1 MHTGAFILIMLFV
14 VSASSAAAQDAGN
27 SGIELSATAAPGAAN
42 PPAAA
47 NPQAGSPLSMRDV
60 VTRVYKREAEE
71 EDLITSYSPI
81 VETYVQIEKSD
92 KLMGTLPKSDFY
104 FLGIGDFRHQNI
116 KVHDMTPHTHKGS
129 ILWSFEPSG
138 FLQMSLLDW
147 GGFNEQNYTLAP
159 RGRTF
164 LGDVRCYIFD
174 VTRKPQAKGARF
186 RGRIWVEDQDFTIV
200 RMNGSYAP
208 EAHFSL
214 RHFEDEFY
222 LHFDSWRTNVKLGV
236 WLPSDIFSQELGQP
250 VPTGGPRFKAR
261 THIWGYGLT
270 QQSRQEELGRLL
282 LETEGAVKDESEQH
296 DRSPLEQQR
305 GWRDLSEQNVMEVL
319 ERVGLVAKQGDV
331 EKVLNTIVNNIL
343 VTNHFDP
350 RIEMQCRVL
359 LTSDLDMFSMQN
371 TVVLSRGLIDVVPN
385 EETLAALLAFEIAD
399 ATVPKPAQDQYGF
412 SDILRLQPTEAIRKL
427 SFVDTPEEA
436 KKNSDR
442 ALELLQNS
450 PYKDKLANVGL
461 FLEQLQSQKSA
472 LKQLVDPRLGN
483 RVYFTQQLLKAA
495 PALDPASLQQT
506 AALPMGSRIKIN
518 VWDDAVTLIKTQQM
532 SPISPREKIPFEVT
546 PINLHLTRYVESAE
560 AEHSI
565 VPRSAILV
573 CDEPASGISN
583 HAPEEIFGDLLNN
596 PNQAR
601 NFTPDRHKEL
611 PRRQFQLRHRN
622 ATPQSASLRRVDSRS
637 SAAVFCLTP

>member
-1 MHTGAFILIMLFV
+1 MQTGLLVLIVFSVALPATAAAQSPANNPGRQPNV
-14 VSASSAAAQDAGN
+14 AGAPATASPQASSA
-27 SGIELSATAAPGAAN
+27 
-42 PPAAA
+42 
-47 NPQAGSPLSMRDV
+47 NPQTALPVNMREIIA
-60 VTRVYKREAEE
+60 RVYNRESEAEN
-71 EDLITSYSPI
+71 LITSYSPI
-81 VETYVQIEKSD
+81 VETYIQIEKAD
-92 KLMGTLPKSDFY
+92 QLMGTLPKSDFY
-104 FLGIGDFRHQNI
+104 FLGIGDFRNQSI

-129 ILWSFEPSG
+129 IFWSFEPSG

-174 VTRKPQAKGARF
+174 VTRKPHVKGARF

-200 RMNGSYAP
+200 RINGSYAP

-214 RHFEDEFY
+214 RHFDDEFY
-222 LHFDSWRTNVKLGV
+222 LHFDSWRTNVKPGI

-282 LETEGAVKDESEQH
+282 VETEGAVKDESEQH

-305 GWRDLSEQNVMEVL
+305 GWRDLSQQNVMEVL
-319 ERVGLVAKQGDV
+319 ERVGLVAPPGDV

-343 VTNHFDP
+343 VTNHFDS

-359 LTSDLDMFSMQN
+359 LTSDLEMFSMQN

-385 EETLAALLAFEIAD
+385 EETLAALLAFEVAD

-461 FLEQLQSQKSA
+461 FLEQLQSQEAA
-472 LKQLVDPRLGN
+472 LKQLIGARLGN

-506 AALPMGSRIKIN
+506 GALPMGSRIKVN

-560 AEHSI
+560 TEHSI
-565 VPRSAILV
+565 VPRSAISACGELV
-573 CDEPASGISN
+573 SATVSQQGSKEISGDSSSRFGSRPELQPRSIQRAAAPAIPADSPKCAVTIGVS
-583 HAPEEIFGDLLNN
+583 P
-596 PNQAR
+596 AR
-601 NFTPDRHKEL
+601 
-611 PRRQFQLRHRN
+611 
-622 ATPQSASLRRVDSRS
+622 
-637 SAAVFCLTP
+637 